1 MKILH
6 NENGIALI
14 TALMFT
20 ALSLVITMSLLYM
33 VTAGIR
39 TSGAMKRYRTT
50 TEAAYGGTDIV
61 VKDLIAASF
70 AFHDYSISHPGTSF
84 SSYMTGSS
92 TGYMKNLNAPNISAC
107 LRAKLTSPKTKWSAA
122 CSNATLNAKDA
133 SDVTFNLNA
142 ASGTPFAVYSK
153 IVDTMERKFV
163 VLESYSA
170 ASGGLAKRSKTVTI
184 AGNSD
189 VSTTALESGSTT
201 DGSGVTVPHYPYMY
215 RIEVQAERQQNSTEK
230 AKISVQYAY

>member
-20 ALSLVITMSLLYM
+20 VLSLVITMSLLYM

-39 TSGAMKRYRTT
+39 SSGSMKRYKTT

-61 VKDLIAASF
+61 VKDLISASF
-70 AFHDYSISHPGTSF
+70 AFRDVSSASINF
-84 SSYMTGSS
+84 AKYMTDSS
-92 TGYMKNLNAPNISAC
+92 SGYMQKLNAPNVSAC
-107 LRAKLTSPKTKWSAA
+107 LRAKLTSPKNQWSTA
-122 CSNATLNAKDA
+122 CSNSTLNAKEAADI
-133 SDVTFNLNA
+133 SFNLNA
-142 ASGTPFAVYSK
+142 ASGTPFTVYSK
-153 IVDTMERKFV
+153 IVDTMERKFT
-163 VLESYSA
+163 VLESYSSP
-170 ASGGLAKRSKTVTI
+170 SGMAKRSKTVSL

-189 VSTTALESGSTT
+189 TSSTALESGSTT

-215 RIEVQAERQQNSTEK
+215 RIEIQAERQQNATEK

>member
-1 MKILH
+1 MRVLH

-39 TSGAMKRYRTT
+39 SSGAMKRYRTT

-70 AFHDYSISHPGTSF
+70 AFHDYSVANPGTSF
-84 SSYMTGSS
+84 SSYMTGNAN
-92 TGYMKNLNAPNISAC
+92 GYMKNLNAPNISAC
-107 LRAKLTSPKTKWSAA
+107 LRAKLTSPKSKWSVA
-122 CSNATLNAKDA
+122 CSNASLNAKEA
-133 SDVTFNLNA
+133 SDITFNLNA

-153 IVDTMERKFV
+153 IVDTMERKFIV
-163 VLESYSA
+163 MESYSA
-170 ASGGLAKRSKTVTI
+170 ASGGLGKRSKTITV

-189 VSTTALESGSTT
+189 TSSMALESGSTT

-215 RIEVQAERQQNSTEK
+215 RIEVQAERQQNATEK
-230 AKISVQYAY
+230 AKMSVQYAY

>member
-1 MKILH
+1 MKVLH

-39 TSGAMKRYRTT
+39 SSGAMKRYRTT

-70 AFHDYSISHPGTSF
+70 AFHDLSSAANPYST
-84 SSYMTGSS
+84 YMTNRF
-92 TGYMKNLNAPNISAC
+92 TGNHSPVFSNC
-107 LRAKLTSPKTKWSAA
+107 LRAKLTSPKSKWPAA
-122 CSNATLNAKDA
+122 CSNDSLNATQA
-133 SDVTFNLNA
+133 SDITFNLNA

-163 VLESYSA
+163 VMESYSSTA
-170 ASGGLAKRSKTVTI
+170 GRGLGKRSKTITT
-184 AGNSD
+184 AGNSNT
-189 VSTTALESGSTT
+189 SSMELESGSTT

-215 RIEVQAERQQNSTEK
+215 RIEVQAERQQNATEK
-230 AKISVQYAY
+230 AKMSVQYAY